1 MALRIN
7 TNVTALSAHRNLAVN
22 DSGLS
27 KSIERLSSGLRIN
40 RAADDAAG
48 LTISEKL
55 RTQVRGISRAIM
67 NVQDGVSLIQTAEG
81 ALNEIQAMLQRMRE
95 LALQSSNDTLTST
108 DRLEI
113 QKEVQE
119 LKKDINRISY
129 NTEFNTRKLLDG
141 TGTAV
146 ISTSDPDNLDAVVTD
161 QVLTFSDFSVVV
173 YPQTVNVP
181 GQGQVTKSGTAQQQR
196 SNIFMRTDGQ
206 IASGS
211 TTLQSISNFSDND
224 GYFILDT
231 PQTLYVQGDN
241 HLNSFVISKDLT
253 LDQLAERMQ
262 AAITKD
268 QLGNGLN
275 FTGSTVVFSGEGET
289 QGQLLATSGKK
300 GLIGRINFTGEQ
312 NLISALGFGEV
323 VAPEDPVY
331 SIAVTNLGLP
341 IGERTS
347 NTTKIADSRA
357 VGLIQGIDLVFTPPT
372 QAYVTSQAAVPAI
385 KITSGFTF
393 QIQDSTDMGAANI
406 VSVSITT
413 GTFSMEQIASIVDTS
428 LSTSTAA
435 TTVRVRLND
444 ASALEF
450 YTTDTGSSAYIN
462 IANAPTGNALGIADG
477 RYSGTGGTGA
487 SATGSNPP
495 LLDFTSTASGGIGSV
510 AFTITDF
517 HTTAVYTVKLTA
529 NFTGGGLSSLVQSIN
544 SQLAGTMIRAEADN
558 GLLRLKSLETGF
570 NSNFTIGAV
579 TGDIAT
585 SLYIDYQTTS
595 NGVNGI
601 GAVQDFAFTESAVT
615 YGFNIPESTATATAD
630 PLRFY
635 IADLDGNGMT
645 ISVAAATA
653 GASFLSIGD
662 LANMINAQANVDGVQ
677 VAAEVETA
685 TQTIRLFSAIPGK
698 NGEVTLSDLGGMA
711 GSVNTLQS
719 VLGITPQTYANGI
732 GDYSYK
738 VHVKDTS
745 ISFQIG
751 ANQGETEKAHICRTD
766 VVALGIMDLDLTT
779 IRSSENAIT
788 LVDQALQK
796 ISSERSRLGAIENRM
811 SYTTNS
817 LRVALENMSAA
828 DSQIRDL
835 DMAGEVINLTK
846 YQILQQASNSML
858 AQANVSSQR
867 VLDLLR

>member
-7 TNVTALSAHRNLAVN
+7 TNVTALSAHRNLATN
-22 DSGLS
+22 DAGLS

-81 ALNEIQAMLQRMRE
+81 ALNEIQSMLQRMRE
-95 LALQSSNDTLTST
+95 LALQSGNDTLTTT

-146 ISTSDPDNLDAVVTD
+146 ISTSDPTNLDAVVTD

-196 SNIFMRTDGQ
+196 SNIFLRTDGE

-211 TTLQSISNFSDND
+211 TTLQSISNFVDNN
-224 GYFILDT
+224 GYFILDH

-241 HLNSFVISKDLT
+241 HLNSFVISKDLS
-253 LDQLAERMQ
+253 LEQLAERMQ
-262 AAITKD
+262 AAITTD
-268 QLGNGLN
+268 QLGNGLG
-275 FTGSTVVFSGEGET
+275 FTGSTVEYSESGET
-289 QGQLLATSGKK
+289 NGQLLSTSGKR
-300 GLIGRINFTGEQ
+300 GLVGRINFTGES
-312 NLISALGFGEV
+312 NLIEALGFGEV
-323 VAPEDPVY
+323 VAPEDPVF
-331 SIAVTNLGLP
+331 SIAVTNLGTP
-341 IGERTS
+341 IALRTT
-347 NTTKIADSRA
+347 NTTKIAGSRA
-357 VGLIQGIDLVFTPPT
+357 AGLIQGIDLVFEPPS
-372 QAYVTSQAAVPAI
+372 QAFVTSREALPAI
-385 KITSGFTF
+385 KVTSGFTF
-393 QIQDSTDMGAANI
+393 QVQDSTGMGASNI

-413 GTFSMEQIASIVDTS
+413 GTFSMAQIASIVDTS
-428 LSTSTAA
+428 LTGSTAG

-450 YTTDTGSSAYIN
+450 YTTDTGSGAFIN
-462 IANAPTGNALGIADG
+462 IANAPATNVIGIADG

-487 SATGSNPP
+487 GTTGTNAPSLN
-495 LLDFTSTASGGIGSV
+495 FTSTAAGGIGSV
-510 AFTITDF
+510 VFTITDF
-517 HTTAVYTVKLTA
+517 HSAAVYSVKLTA
-529 NFTGGGLSSLVQSIN
+529 NFTGGGLSSLVDSIN
-544 SQLAGTMIRAEADN
+544 SQLAATMIRAEAVD
-558 GLLRLKSLETGF
+558 GVMRLRSLETGF
-570 NSNFTIGAV
+570 NSGFTIGTA
-579 TGDIAT
+579 TGTIDT
-585 SLYIDYQTTS
+585 SLFINYGTYT
-595 NGVNGI
+595 GVNGSA
-601 GAVQDFAFTESAVT
+601 AVQNFAFNPSAVV
-615 YGFNIPESTATATAD
+615 YGFEVPESTATATAD
-630 PLRFY
+630 NLRFY
-635 IADLDGNGMT
+635 VADLDGNGMT
-645 ISVAAATA
+645 ISVAAGTA
-653 GASFLSIGD
+653 GASFVGLSD
-662 LANMINAQANVDGVQ
+662 LANLINAQANIQGVQ
-677 VAAEVETA
+677 VSAEVETA
-685 TQTIRLFSAIPGK
+685 TQTLRLFSNVPGK
-698 NGEVTLSDLGGMA
+698 SGEVVLSDLGGIA
-711 GSVNTLQS
+711 GSTNTLQS
-719 VLGITPQTYANGI
+719 VLDITAQTYANGA

-751 ANQGETEKAHICRTD
+751 ANQGETENAHIIRTD
-766 VVALGIMDLDLTT
+766 VKALGIMDLDLTT
-779 IRSSENAIT
+779 VAAADEAIG
-788 LVDQALQK
+788 LVDKALQK

-811 SYTTNS
+811 TYTTNS

-835 DMAGEVINLTK
+835 DMASEVISLTK
-846 YQILQQASNSML
+846 FQILQQASNAML
-858 AQANVSSQR
+858 AQANASSQN
-867 VLDLLR
+867 VLQLLK

>member
-95 LALQSSNDTLTST
+95 LALQSSNDTLTTT

-161 QVLTFSDFSVVV
+161 EVLTFSDFSVVV
-173 YPQTVNVP
+173 YPQTTNVP

-268 QLGNGLN
+268 QLGNGLD
-275 FTGSTVVFSGEGET
+275 FTGSTVVFSDDGET
-289 QGQLLATSGKK
+289 NGQLLATSGKK
-300 GLIGRINFTGEQ
+300 GLVGRINFTGEQ

-341 IGERTS
+341 VGERTGT
-347 NTTKIADSRA
+347 TTKIAGSRA
-357 VGLIQGIDLVFTPPT
+357 VGLIQGIDLIFTPPT

-385 KITSGFTF
+385 KVTSGFTF
-393 QIQDSTDMGAANI
+393 QVQDSTGMGAANI

-413 GTFSMEQIASIVDTS
+413 GTFSMEQIASIVDTALTS
-428 LSTSTAA
+428 STAA

-444 ASALEF
+444 ASSLEF
-450 YTTDTGSSAYIN
+450 YTTDTGSSAYVN
-462 IANAPTGNALGIADG
+462 IANAPAGNALGIADG

-487 SATGSNPP
+487 STTGTNPP

-510 AFTITDF
+510 AFTVTDF
-517 HTTAVYTVKLTA
+517 HSTAVYTVKLTA
-529 NFTGGGLSSLVQSIN
+529 NFTGGGLDSLVQSIN
-544 SQLAGTMIRAEADN
+544 NQLAGTMIRAEAVD
-558 GLLRLKSLETGF
+558 GVLRMKSLETGF
-570 NSNFTIGAV
+570 NSGFTIATANG
-579 TGDIAT
+579 TIAT
-585 SLYIDYQTTS
+585 SLFINYGTYT
-595 NGVNGI
+595 GVNGTA
-601 GAVQDFAFTESAVT
+601 AVQDFAFNDSAVV

-635 IADLDGNGMT
+635 VADLDGNGMT
-645 ISVAAATA
+645 ISVAAGTA
-653 GASFLSIGD
+653 GASFLAIGD

-685 TQTIRLFSAIPGK
+685 TQTLRLFSAVPGK
-698 NGEVTLSDLGGMA
+698 NGEVTLSDLGGAA
-711 GSVNTLQS
+711 GSVNTLQT

-766 VVALGIMDLDLTT
+766 VAALGIMDLDLTT